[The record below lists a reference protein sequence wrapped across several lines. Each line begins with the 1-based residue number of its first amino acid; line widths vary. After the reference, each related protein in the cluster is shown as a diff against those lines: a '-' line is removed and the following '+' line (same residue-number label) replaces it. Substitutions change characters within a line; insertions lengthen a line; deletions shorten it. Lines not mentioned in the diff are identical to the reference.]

1 MRIRNE
7 LSSFI
12 EEVNKANKGLDER
25 VSGQI
30 MKLSLT
36 VPKLDGGISSLKMQQ
51 TAAQSTFADLIG

>member
-7 LSSFI
+7 LSSLI
-12 EEVNKANKGLDER
+12 EDVNKANKGLDER